1 VIGDLSEFFEAF
13 DVQPAGAGRFHAKN
27 LDAAGR
33 DVVDGSQILAQAIVA
48 ACKSQ
53 PEKAAKSAHMIFAR
67 AANVHTDLEL
77 EVEALHAGRSF
88 GSVSVTA
95 RQADRL
101 CARSLVLLDRD
112 TPDLVR
118 HTARMPE
125 VPGPEASPP
134 YDMGIRGRELRI
146 VEGAYRPDPEAVG
159 PPELYAWLRYREAP
173 PEPYLA
179 QALVAHFT
187 GHLSIATA
195 MRPHRGIGEAMAH
208 RQLSTGVLA
217 ITISFHDPLR
227 VDEWMLYAH
236 ESTHAGR
243 GLCYSRAQIFGQDG
257 RLAASF
263 SQEGMLRGLAE
274 AAKGM
279 GPATAL

>member
-1 VIGDLSEFFEAF
+1 MTDDLSELFEAF
-13 DVQPAGAGRFHAKN
+13 DVQPSGSGRFRAKN
-27 LDAAGR
+27 LDGAGR

-67 AANVHTDLEL
+67 AASVHAGLDL

-95 RQADRL
+95 RQGERR
-101 CARSLVLLDRD
+101 CACGLVLLDRD
-112 TPDLVR
+112 TPDLIR
-118 HTARMPE
+118 HAAQMPD

-134 YDMGIRGRELRI
+134 YDMKVRGRELRI
-146 VEGAYRPDPEAVG
+146 VDGAYTADPEAVG

-173 PEPYLA
+173 PEAYLA

-195 MRPHRGIGEAMAH
+195 LRPHRGVGEAMAH

-217 ITISFHDPLR
+217 LTISFHDPPR
-227 VDEWMLYAH
+227 VAEWMLYAH

-243 GLCYSRAQIFGQDG
+243 GLAYGRAQVFGQDG
-257 RLAASF
+257 RLVASF
-263 SQEGMLRGLAE
+263 SQEGMIRGLAE

-279 GPATAL
+279 GPETAL

>member
-1 VIGDLSEFFEAF
+1 MSDLRDLLDAF
-13 DVQPAGAGRFHAKN
+13 DVQPAGEGRFRARC
-27 LDAAGR
+27 LDGSGR
-33 DVVDGSQILAQAIVA
+33 DVVDGSQILAQALVA

-67 AANVHTDLEL
+67 AATVHAELEL

-95 RQADRL
+95 RQGERL
-101 CARSLVLLDRD
+101 CARGLVLLDRD

-118 HTARMPE
+118 HQARMPA
-125 VPGPEASPP
+125 VAGPEAAPP
-134 YDMGIRGRELRI
+134 YEMGVSGRELRI
-146 VEGAYRPDPEAVG
+146 VDGAYTADPEAVG
-159 PPELYAWLRYREAP
+159 PPELHAWLRYREAP
-173 PEPYLA
+173 SEPYLA
-179 QALVAHFT
+179 QALLAHFT

-208 RQLSTGVLA
+208 RSLTTGVLA
-217 ITISFHDPLR
+217 ITLSFHDPVR

-236 ESTHAGR
+236 ESAHAGR
-243 GLCYSRAQIFGQDG
+243 GLAYSRAQIFTESG
-257 RLAASF
+257 RLVASF
-263 SQEGMLRGLAE
+263 SQESMLRGLAE
-274 AAKGM
+274 AAQGR